1 MSSAPPLDT
10 GGQPLAPA
18 VPEAP
23 VWRLTV
29 SQYHQM
35 AAAGILK
42 DGDPVELL
50 EGWLV
55 HKMTENPP
63 HTVATELVRMHL
75 EERLPADWHVRSPHP
90 ITTRDSEPE
99 PDACVVRGKPRDYK
113 SRHPGGKDIGLMV
126 EVADSS
132 LELDRTTKQ
141 RIYARAKIPVYWIVN
156 LIDGQLEVYTN
167 PTGAGAQAKYRKRQ
181 IFAEN
186 EEAPVVL
193 DGHEVGRI
201 AVRELLP

>member
-1 MSSAPPLDT
+1 MSTAPFLDA
-10 GGQPLAPA
+10 GEDLLAPA
-18 VPEAP
+18 IPQAP

-35 AAAGILK
+35 LAAGILHE
-42 DGDPVELL
+42 GDPIELL

-55 HKMTENPP
+55 QQMTENPP
-63 HTVATELVRMHL
+63 HRLATELVRVQL
-75 EERLPADWHVRSPHP
+75 EAIVENDWHVQSPHP
-90 ITTRDSEPE
+90 VTTDDSEPE
-99 PDACVVRGKPRDYK
+99 PDASVVRGKRRDYK
-113 SRHPGGKDIGLMV
+113 SRHPAAKDIGLMV

-156 LIDGQLEVYTN
+156 LIDCQVEVYTD
-167 PTGAGAQAKYRKRQ
+167 PTGPGAQPEYRNCQ
-181 IFAEN
+181 VFGQDDHV
-186 EEAPVVL
+186 PLML
-193 DGHEVGRI
+193 DGQEVGRI

>member
-1 MSSAPPLDT
+1 MSTAPFLDA
-10 GGQPLAPA
+10 GEELLAPA
-18 VPEAP
+18 IPQAP

-35 AAAGILK
+35 IEAGILK
-42 DGDPVELL
+42 ERDPIELL

-55 HKMTENPP
+55 QKMTENPP
-63 HTVATELVRMHL
+63 HRLATELVRVQL
-75 EERLPADWHVRSPHP
+75 EGIVQKDWHVQSPHP
-90 ITTRDSEPE
+90 VTTGDSEPE
-99 PDACVVRGKPRDYK
+99 PDASVVRGNRRDYK
-113 SRHPGGKDIGLMV
+113 SRHPAAKDIGLMV

-156 LIDGQLEVYTN
+156 LIDSQVEVYTD
-167 PTGAGAQAKYRKRQ
+167 PTGPGAQPEYRNCQ
-181 IFAEN
+181 IFGHDDEV
-186 EEAPVVL
+186 PLVL
-193 DGHEVGRI
+193 DGQEVGRI